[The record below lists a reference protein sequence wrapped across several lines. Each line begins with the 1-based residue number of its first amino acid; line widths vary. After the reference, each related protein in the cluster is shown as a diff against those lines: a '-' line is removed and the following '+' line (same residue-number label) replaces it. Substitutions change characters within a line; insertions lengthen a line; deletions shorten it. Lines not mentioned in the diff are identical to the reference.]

1 MTGENCVSVTDFTGK
16 ISEGGGCVAA
26 VGFFDGVHLGH
37 RYLLRRVVELAR
49 QKGLAAMAVTFACHP
64 REVLDTDCRPQILT
78 TTAEKLRLLAACGV
92 DACAVLH
99 FDKAMSAMSSREFMN
114 EILLHRLGVKCL
126 LIGYDHRFGHDRNAG
141 FADYCREGR
150 ELGIEV
156 LPAEAYKPGGL
167 AVSSSLVRR
176 LLNGGLVERA
186 AECLGRPYGV
196 GGKVVNGKK
205 LGRTI
210 GFPTANLLPDDSRKL
225 IPARGVYAVKA
236 MTEDGK
242 TYPAMLNIGL
252 RPTIDDHRGV
262 TIEAHLFD
270 FSGDLYGTTLRLQ
283 FMERL
288 RDEMK
293 FPSLERL
300 REQLAEDARK
310 ARAVLG
316 TETEISWKRC

>member
-1 MTGENCVSVTDFTGK
+1 MGEENCVSVTDFTGLRA
-16 ISEGGGCVAA
+16 ETRGCVATI
-26 VGFFDGVHLGH
+26 GFFDGVHLGH

-49 QKGLAAMAVTFACHP
+49 QKGFAAMAVTFACHP
-64 REVLDTDCRPQILT
+64 REVLDTDYRPQILT
-78 TTAEKLRLLAACGV
+78 TTTEKLRLLAACGV

-99 FDKAMSAMSSREFMN
+99 FDKAMSAMSSREFM
-114 EILLHRLGVKCL
+114 EKILLRCLGVRCL

-150 ELGIEV
+150 EMGIEV

-186 AECLGRPYGV
+186 AQCLGRPYSLE
-196 GGKVVNGKK
+196 GKVVNGKK

-210 GFPTANLLPDDSRKL
+210 GFPTANLLPYDCRKL

-236 MTEDGK
+236 MTEGGK

-262 TIEAHLFD
+262 TIETHIFD
-270 FSGDLYGTTLRLQ
+270 YSGDLYGTTLRLE

-300 REQLAEDARK
+300 RGQLAEDARK
-310 ARAVLG
+310 ARAVLDNENA
-316 TETEISWKRC
+316 TVLK